1 MAIWSAEIKE
11 LEKLYESL
19 KGQLP
24 DLEKELEQLIQ
35 TADANVVM
43 LYSRRC
49 LEVIIT
55 DLCECEL
62 KRSRKTE
69 PLKGI
74 IDKLHKEEKVPSHI
88 ISSMYSLN
96 ELSTYGTHPKDFDPE
111 QVKPVLNNLDII
123 IKWYLKYKEIGTDI
137 KAKPA
142 EEIRKDIKS
151 TESVKKSITIPKKS
165 LIVLVSG
172 LILLIVIVVAVLFF
186 TNIIRNGKQSK
197 ELEKSIA
204 VLPFINDSPDNEN
217 LYFFNGIMEEILN
230 NLQSI
235 KDLRVIS
242 RPSVEKYRNQI
253 IPIPEIAKELDVN
266 YIVVGSG
273 QKYGNT
279 VRLRVQLIKVLKER
293 NLWAHSYEQ
302 EIKNLEDIFRI
313 QSKIAISITEELKA
327 VVTPKMRKLIGK
339 IPTGDLDAYDLCR
352 KGQYF
357 LESNKLEDLD
367 SALKYFELAKE
378 IDPKFARAYAGISDI
393 YINLR
398 LTGIGDPVEAGQNAI
413 EAAEKALELDSTL
426 AEAHLSMAN
435 LKTYILWDWKGGESE
450 FQKAIELKYNF
461 AFAHASFAH
470 LLSILGQPE
479 EALNH
484 GELAVRLDPN
494 NAYFKSLYAMDLL
507 LQRRYDDA
515 ITASYEAL
523 KLEPSAIVALLALT
537 YSLHLTGKYEEA
549 LKTTEEFYKKEYK
562 NNTHVFNPDYNKID
576 FAAAMKL
583 EADTLVAQLKST
595 YVLPSDIA
603 YLYNVAGDEQQSL
616 KWIEQAYSE
625 RDPNLLYLLSPIY
638 DNLRD
643 EPRFQEIARKMNLP
657 YK

>member
-1 MAIWSAEIKE
+1 MAIWSNEIKE
-11 LEKLYESL
+11 LEKLCESL

-24 DLEKELEQLIQ
+24 DLEKELEQLIKF
-35 TADANVVM
+35 DDPNVIM

-62 KRSRKTE
+62 KRPRKTE

-88 ISSMYSLN
+88 ITSMHGLN
-96 ELSTYGTHPKDFDPE
+96 ELSTYGAHPKDFDPE
-111 QVKPVLNNLDII
+111 QIKPVLNNLDII
-123 IKWYLKYKEIGTDI
+123 IKWYLKYKDAGTEIKTKPEEEVRQDS
-137 KAKPA
+137 KVTEDAKN
-142 EEIRKDIKS
+142 
-151 TESVKKSITIPKKS
+151 SIATPKRR
-165 LIVLVSG
+165 LIGLVSG
-172 LILLIVIVVAVLFF
+172 LVLLIVIVVAVLLF
-186 TNIIRNGKQSK
+186 TNIIGNGRQTE

-217 LYFFNGIMEEILN
+217 SYFFNGIMEEILN
-230 NLQSI
+230 NLQAI

-242 RPSVEKYRNQI
+242 RPSVEKYRNQT

-279 VRLRVQLIKVLKER
+279 VRLRVRLIKALKER
-293 NLWAHSYEQ
+293 NLWAKAYEQ
-302 EIKNLEDIFRI
+302 EIKDLEDIFRI
-313 QSKIAISITEELKA
+313 QCKIAVSITEELKA
-327 VVTPKMRKLIGK
+327 VVTPKIRKLIGK
-339 IPTGDLDAYDLCR
+339 IPTDDLDAYDLCR

-367 SALKYFELAKE
+367 SALKYFEIAKE
-378 IDPKFARAYAGISDI
+378 IDPEFARAYAGISDI

-398 LTGIGDPVEAGQNAI
+398 LTGIGDPIEAGQNAI

-435 LKTYILWDWKGGESE
+435 LKTFILWDWKGGESA

-461 AFAHASFAH
+461 AYAHASYAH
-470 LLSILGQPE
+470 LLNILGQPE

-494 NAYFKSLYAMDLL
+494 NAYFKSLYAVDLL
-507 LQRRYDDA
+507 FLRRYDDA
-515 ITASYEAL
+515 ITVSYEAL

-537 YSLHLTGKYEEA
+537 YSLRLTGKYEEA

-562 NNTHVFNPDYNKID
+562 NNTHVFNLDYNKID
-576 FAAAMKL
+576 FAGTMKL

-616 KWIEQAYSE
+616 KWIEQAYAE
-625 RDPNLLYLLSPIY
+625 RDPNLPYLLSPIY

>member
-1 MAIWSAEIKE
+1 MAIWTAEIKE
-11 LEKLYESL
+11 LERLYESL

-24 DLEKELEQLIQ
+24 DLEKELERLIK
-35 TADANVVM
+35 ADDENM
-43 LYSRRC
+43 ILLYSRRC

-62 KRSRKTE
+62 KRPRKTE

-88 ISSMYSLN
+88 ITSMHGLN

-111 QVKPVLNNLDII
+111 QIKPVLVNLDII
-123 IKWYLKYKEIGTDI
+123 IKWYLKYKETGTDI
-137 KAKPA
+137 KAKPTG
-142 EEIRKDIKS
+142 EIRQDTKGIEERRKN
-151 TESVKKSITIPKKS
+151 VLIPKKR
-165 LIVLVSG
+165 LIGLLSG
-172 LILLIVIVVAVLFF
+172 LILLIVVAVLFF
-186 TNIIRNGKQSK
+186 TNVIGRGKQTK

-217 LYFFNGIMEEILN
+217 SYFFNGIMEEILN
-230 NLQSI
+230 NLQAI

-253 IPIPEIAKELDVN
+253 ISIPEIAKELDVN

-279 VRLRVQLIKVLKER
+279 VRLRVQLIKALKER

-313 QSKIAISITEELKA
+313 QSKIAVSITEELKA

-435 LKTYILWDWKGGESE
+435 LKTYILWDWKGGESA

-461 AFAHASFAH
+461 AYAHASYAH

-507 LQRRYDDA
+507 LLRRYDDA

-562 NNTHVFNPDYNKID
+562 NNTHVFNLDYNKID
-576 FAAAMKL
+576 YAGAMKL

-616 KWIEQAYSE
+616 KWIEQAYAE
-625 RDPNLLYLLSPIY
+625 RDPNLPYLLSPIY

-643 EPRFQEIARKMNLP
+643 DPRFQEIARKMDLP

>member
-11 LEKLYESL
+11 IEKLHESL

-24 DLEKELEQLIQ
+24 DLEKELERLIK
-35 TADANVVM
+35 ADDENM
-43 LYSRRC
+43 ILLYSRRC

-62 KRSRKTE
+62 KRPRKTE

-88 ISSMYSLN
+88 ITSMHGLN
-96 ELSTYGTHPKDFDPE
+96 DLSTYGAHPKDFDPE
-111 QVKPVLNNLDII
+111 QIKPVLVNLDII
-123 IKWYLKYKEIGTDI
+123 IKWYLKYKETGTDF
-137 KAKPA
+137 KTKPA
-142 EEIRKDIKS
+142 EEIKQGIKIPEK
-151 TESVKKSITIPKKS
+151 TKKGITIPKRRM
-165 LIVLVSG
+165 IGLVSG
-172 LILLIVIVVAVLFF
+172 LIFLIVIVVAVLFF
-186 TNIIRNGKQSK
+186 TNIIGSGKQAK

-204 VLPFINDSPDNEN
+204 VLPFINDSPENEN
-217 LYFFNGIMEEILN
+217 SYFFNGIMEEILN
-230 NLQSI
+230 NLQAI

-242 RPSVEKYRNQI
+242 RPSVEKYRNQT

-279 VRLRVQLIKVLKER
+279 VRLRVRLIKALKER
-293 NLWAHSYEQ
+293 NLWAKAYEQ
-302 EIKNLEDIFRI
+302 EIKDLEDIFRI
-313 QSKIAISITEELKA
+313 QCKIAVSITEELKA
-327 VVTPKMRKLIGK
+327 VVTPKIRKLIGK
-339 IPTGDLDAYDLCR
+339 IPTDDLDAYDLCR

-367 SALKYFELAKE
+367 SALKYFEFAKE

-413 EAAEKALELDSTL
+413 DAAERALELDSTL
-426 AEAHLSMAN
+426 AEAQLSMAN
-435 LKTYILWDWKGGESE
+435 LKTYILWDWKGGESA

-461 AFAHASFAH
+461 AYAHASYAH
-470 LLSILGQPE
+470 LLNILGQPE

-507 LQRRYDDA
+507 FLRRYDDA

-523 KLEPSAIVALLALT
+523 RLEPSAIVALLTLT
-537 YSLHLTGKYEEA
+537 YSLRLTGKYDEA
-549 LKTTEEFYKKEYK
+549 LKTTEEFYKTEYR
-562 NNTHVFNPDYNKID
+562 NNTHVFNHYYNKTD
-576 FAAAMKL
+576 FAGVMKL

-616 KWIEQAYSE
+616 KWLEQAYAE
-625 RDPNLLYLLSPIY
+625 RDPNLPYLLSPIY

-643 EPRFQEIARKMNLP
+643 ESRFQALCKKMNLP

>member
-11 LEKLYESL
+11 IEKLHKSL

-24 DLEKELEQLIQ
+24 DLEKELERLIKS
-35 TADANVVM
+35 DDENM
-43 LYSRRC
+43 ILLYSRRC

-62 KRSRKTE
+62 KRPRKTE

-88 ISSMYSLN
+88 ITSMHGLN
-96 ELSTYGTHPKDFDPE
+96 DLSTYGAHPKDFDPE
-111 QVKPVLNNLDII
+111 QIKPVLVNLDII
-123 IKWYLKYKEIGTDI
+123 IKWYLKYKETGTDF
-137 KAKPA
+137 KTKPA
-142 EEIRKDIKS
+142 EEIKQGIKIPEE
-151 TESVKKSITIPKKS
+151 TKKGITIPKRRM
-165 LIVLVSG
+165 IGLVSG

-186 TNIIRNGKQSK
+186 TNIIGSGKPAK

-217 LYFFNGIMEEILN
+217 SYFFNGIMEEILN
-230 NLQSI
+230 NLQAI

-242 RPSVEKYRNQI
+242 RPSVEKYRNQT
-253 IPIPEIAKELDVN
+253 IPIPEVAKELDVN

-279 VRLRVQLIKVLKER
+279 VRLRVRLIKALKER
-293 NLWAHSYEQ
+293 NLWAKAYEQ
-302 EIKNLEDIFRI
+302 EIKDLEDIFRI
-313 QSKIAISITEELKA
+313 QCKIAVSITEELKA
-327 VVTPKMRKLIGK
+327 VVTPEIRKLIGK
-339 IPTGDLDAYDLCR
+339 IPTDDLDAYDLCR

-367 SALKYFELAKE
+367 SALKYFEFAKE

-413 EAAEKALELDSTL
+413 DAAERALELDSTL
-426 AEAHLSMAN
+426 AEAQLSMAN
-435 LKTYILWDWKGGESE
+435 LKTYLLWDWKGGESA

-461 AFAHASFAH
+461 AYAHASYAH
-470 LLSILGQPE
+470 LLNILGQPE

-507 LQRRYDDA
+507 FLRRYDDA

-523 KLEPSAIVALLALT
+523 RLEPSAIVALLTLT
-537 YSLHLTGKYEEA
+537 YSLRLTGKYDEA
-549 LKTTEEFYKKEYK
+549 LKTTEEFYKTEYR
-562 NNTHVFNPDYNKID
+562 NNTHVFNHDYNKID
-576 FAAAMKL
+576 FAGVMKL

-616 KWIEQAYSE
+616 KWIEQAYAE
-625 RDPNLLYLLSPIY
+625 RDPNLPYLLLPIY

-643 EPRFQEIARKMNLP
+643 EPRFQALRKKMNLP

>member
-1 MAIWSAEIKE
+1 MAIWTTEIKE
-11 LEKLYESL
+11 LERLYESL

-24 DLEKELEQLIQ
+24 DLEKELERLIK
-35 TADANVVM
+35 ADDENM
-43 LYSRRC
+43 ILLYSRRC

-62 KRSRKTE
+62 KRPRKTE

-88 ISSMYSLN
+88 ITSMHGLN
-96 ELSTYGTHPKDFDPE
+96 ELSTYGAHPKDFDPE

-123 IKWYLKYKEIGTDI
+123 LKWYLKYKETGTDI
-137 KAKPA
+137 KAKPTG
-142 EEIRKDIKS
+142 EIRQDTKGIEERRKN
-151 TESVKKSITIPKKS
+151 VLIPKKR
-165 LIVLVSG
+165 LIGLLSG
-172 LILLIVIVVAVLFF
+172 LILLIVVAVLFF
-186 TNIIRNGKQSK
+186 TNVIGRGKPIK

-217 LYFFNGIMEEILN
+217 SYFFNGIMEEILN
-230 NLQSI
+230 NLQAI

-253 IPIPEIAKELDVN
+253 ISIPEIAKELDVN

-279 VRLRVQLIKVLKER
+279 VRLRVQLIKALKER

-313 QSKIAISITEELKA
+313 QSKIAVSITEELKA

-435 LKTYILWDWKGGESE
+435 LKTYILWDWKGGESA

-461 AFAHASFAH
+461 AYAHASYAH

-507 LQRRYDDA
+507 LLRRYDDA

-562 NNTHVFNPDYNKID
+562 NNTHVFNLDYNKID
-576 FAAAMKL
+576 YAGAMKL

-616 KWIEQAYSE
+616 KWIEQAYAE
-625 RDPNLLYLLSPIY
+625 RDPNLPYLLSPIY

-643 EPRFQEIARKMNLP
+643 DPRFQEIARKMDLP

>member
-1 MAIWSAEIKE
+1 
-11 LEKLYESL
+11 
-19 KGQLP
+19 
-24 DLEKELEQLIQ
+24 
-35 TADANVVM
+35 
-43 LYSRRC
+43 
-49 LEVIIT
+49 VI
-55 DLCECEL
+55 
-62 KRSRKTE
+62 
-69 PLKGI
+69 
-74 IDKLHKEEKVPSHI
+74 
-88 ISSMYSLN
+88 
-96 ELSTYGTHPKDFDPE
+96 
-111 QVKPVLNNLDII
+111 
-123 IKWYLKYKEIGTDI
+123 
-137 KAKPA
+137 A
-142 EEIRKDIKS
+142 
-151 TESVKKSITIPKKS
+151 
-165 LIVLVSG
+165 
-172 LILLIVIVVAVLFF
+172 VAVLFF
-186 TNIIRNGKQSK
+186 TNIIGSGKPVK

-217 LYFFNGIMEEILN
+217 SYFFNGIMEEILN
-230 NLQSI
+230 NLQAI

-253 IPIPEIAKELDVN
+253 ISIPEIAKELDVN

-279 VRLRVQLIKVLKER
+279 VRLRVQLIKALKER

-313 QSKIAISITEELKA
+313 QSRIAVSITEELKA

-357 LESNKLEDLD
+357 IESNKLEDLD

-378 IDPKFARAYAGISDI
+378 IDPEYARAYAGISDI
-393 YINLR
+393 YINRR
-398 LTGIGDPVEAGQNAI
+398 LIGIGDPVEEGQNAI

-426 AEAHLSMAN
+426 AEAHLNMAN
-435 LKTYILWDWKGGESE
+435 LKTFILWDWKGGESA
-450 FQKAIELKYNF
+450 FKKAIELKYNF
-461 AFAHASFAH
+461 AYAHASYAH
-470 LLSILGQPE
+470 LLNILGRPE

-494 NAYFKSLYAMDLL
+494 NALFKSLYAMDLL
-507 LQRRYDDA
+507 FLRQYDAA
-515 ITASYEAL
+515 ITVSYEAL
-523 KLEPSAIVALLALT
+523 KIEPSAILALVTLT
-537 YSLHLTGKYEEA
+537 YSLHLAGKYEEA
-549 LKTTEEFYKKEYK
+549 LKTIEEFYKKEYK
-562 NNTHVFNPDYNKID
+562 NNNHVFNPDYNKTD
-576 FAAAMKL
+576 YAGTMKL

-616 KWIEQAYSE
+616 KWIEQAYTE
-625 RDPNLLYLLSPIY
+625 RDPNLPYLLSPIY